1 MAALGENKAGG
12 TRAVRPRAQRK
23 KRRADFS
30 WKKLLGTGAFSKVY
44 YVTPVGAETGRAY
57 AIKVIDKQLVMRLR
71 QQHQVF
77 RERDIMARLVH
88 ENICNLYYTFQDPSY
103 LFFVL
108 ELCHGGTLFD
118 VITEHGKLNNKAAVF
133 YTAEMVNALSYL
145 HSKNIAHRDLKP
157 ENVLLSADGHAK
169 LADFGAA
176 SVFLSEPSGGDGKG
190 SGADGAPNDRT
201 VHSRGRE
208 RGRRET
214 SGDNFCG
221 TAEYSAPEILKNTAQ
236 ESLSRMVDLWA
247 LGVSV
252 FQMIV
257 GKLPFRGENEYLTF
271 DTILQYDPQTF
282 FDQQTFPRRVSKN
295 LMAFVKELLQ
305 VEPENRIGFG
315 STRDLKNHPLFL
327 DDAKIID
334 WNLLQDMPAPPLAG
348 QGQRTGY
355 SGFSGLC
362 CCCKD
367 LSAPEQYR
375 RVSVGMDD
383 DESYFEMLYEESQRG

>member
-1 MAALGENKAGG
+1 
-12 TRAVRPRAQRK
+12 
-23 KRRADFS
+23 
-30 WKKLLGTGAFSKVY
+30 
-44 YVTPVGAETGRAY
+44 
-57 AIKVIDKQLVMRLR
+57 
-71 QQHQVF
+71 
-77 RERDIMARLVH
+77 
-88 ENICNLYYTFQDPSY
+88 
-103 LFFVL
+103 
-108 ELCHGGTLFD
+108 
-118 VITEHGKLNNKAAVF
+118 
-133 YTAEMVNALSYL
+133 
-145 HSKNIAHRDLKP
+145 
-157 ENVLLSADGHAK
+157 
-169 LADFGAA
+169 
-176 SVFLSEPSGGDGKG
+176 
-190 SGADGAPNDRT
+190 
-201 VHSRGRE
+201 
-208 RGRRET
+208 
-214 SGDNFCG
+214 
-221 TAEYSAPEILKNTAQ
+221 
-236 ESLSRMVDLWA
+236 MVDLWA